1 MAIGRMKD
9 EPRAEVVNQIGIF
22 FRQAAQYQLAL
33 ETYDMALRK
42 PLMTSTER
50 NEIMYNISNVY
61 KDLGNVCL
69 KVNDFKGAATNY
81 TKALEHDTGNSRLL
95 LNLGIIYAQ
104 RLNEKSKGIDYL
116 NRYLAQNPSDTEI
129 RRLVNSL
136 Q

>member
-1 MAIGRMKD
+1 
-9 EPRAEVVNQIGIF
+9 
-22 FRQAAQYQLAL
+22 
-33 ETYDMALRK
+33 MALRK